1 MTAAENPVRDRTK
14 LTIFLI
20 VFADLIGFGIVMPLL
35 PSFGARYVANEALI
49 GLLVSATPA
58 MHLLSAPLWG
68 RLSDRI
74 GRRPVMLI
82 SLAGAFLSYVLFA
95 IAGSYWALLL
105 SRVVA
110 GSIDASVGV
119 GQAWLADR
127 TKPEERAKAMGL
139 IGAAYG
145 MGFIVGPALAGISSH
160 FGESLPGILAATITG
175 TNLVVAFF
183 VLPSP
188 GAQGR
193 RGAEP
198 TSAAAQGH
206 SGADFRPAEKWIPLA
221 VAFCVTL
228 GFTVLYVLLSLF
240 AERDLG
246 YDRPKISGLFVV
258 LGVVTAIVQGG
269 LVGRIAKIVEERTL
283 IVLGAS
289 ILGIGLGTLTG
300 ASHLQLPSGPTAM
313 VLVIALAVTG
323 IGWGLVGPGIAGY
336 VSRHTPPERQGEA
349 LGLLHG
355 VGAAARIVGPPGF
368 GLLASFGSFV
378 PPFCVA
384 AGVAG
389 VGAIVALFAPRKGG
403 DPT

>member
-1 MTAAENPVRDRTK
+1 MSTAENPVRDRTK

-49 GLLVSATPA
+49 GLLVAATPA

-82 SLAGAFLSYVLFA
+82 SLAGAFLSYLLFA
-95 IAGSYWALLL
+95 LAGSYWALLV
-105 SRVVA
+105 SRIVA

-160 FGESLPGILAATITG
+160 FGESLPGVLAASITG
-175 TNLVVAFF
+175 ANLVVAFF
-183 VLPSP
+183 VLP
-188 GAQGR
+188 GGQAVGR
-193 RGAEP
+193 SGGQEMV
-198 TSAAAQGH
+198 AAASVPQ
-206 SGADFRPAEKWIPLA
+206 SRPAERWIPLA

-246 YDRPKISGLFVV
+246 YDRPRISGLFVV

-269 LVGRIAKIVEERTL
+269 LVGRIAKLVEERTL

-289 ILGIGLGTLTG
+289 ILGVGLGALTG
-300 ASHLQLPSGPTAM
+300 ASHLQLPSGPTAT
-313 VLVIALAVTG
+313 VLVIALAITG

-336 VSRHTPPERQGEA
+336 VSRHTAPERQGEA

-389 VGAIVALFAPRKGG
+389 LGAIVALFAPARGRSG
-403 DPT
+403 AGA